1 MTILYEWIEKPIA
14 LWIPIA
20 LLIVGVL
27 SIVGLFIASRYDIGE
42 LSVALLVTGA
52 IFGFALG
59 FVFLSDSL
67 TNDPV
72 KKVHATV
79 NDTLPFVEVNSRY
92 ELDSQQGDLYTF
104 IDKEWTPEDEM

>member
-1 MTILYEWIEKPIA
+1 MTILYEWIEEPIA

-20 LLIVGVL
+20 LLFIGVL

-42 LSVALLVTGA
+42 SFFALLLSGA
-52 IFGFALG
+52 MFGFALG
-59 FVFLSDSL
+59 LVFLFDSL
-67 TNDPV
+67 TDDPV
-72 KKVHATV
+72 KKVRATV
-79 NDTLPFVEVNSRY
+79 NDTLPFVEVNNRY